1 MRVLNLKNLKNC
13 RDEGTTLYGNYG
25 LKAIRIPSGKT
36 VFRIQKRIKTS
47 YCSSPFNGTIG
58 SFPEM
63 SIKEAELEALRIC
76 ALCDKGIHPREY
88 EREKTN
94 IELSLI
100 KEKKRQVQTLGE
112 VLEKYVSNKRLQQ
125 QNNEN
130 YIKERDNCLKAIC
143 SDWFNES
150 IVNISF
156 PEVEERFNK
165 VAYTKGTLGRAKSW
179 ARYMKAIFEWAKQR
193 NYIDNNPFT
202 RLKAEVKT
210 FQSGTRENNY
220 LLPEEAKYIYDKVK
234 HSNKI
239 NVGHYAIA
247 LLLTTGLRKSEAL
260 TLKWSNVFIS
270 DVDTP
275 YFLFDLGTRKQKHIK
290 YAVPIVPKMK
300 FIFDRMQTVRR
311 NEYVF
316 PSRKINY
323 CHYDRLDSA
332 FRFLRPPQL
341 DNPKINTTGLVN
353 EKRVEQLSAI
363 TLRRTWTQIG
373 LELGYD
379 TNILNVLSGRSKNLG
394 TKTALGSYTSA
405 NLIMAVRFYKQ
416 IIDRIS

>member
-1 MRVLNLKNLKNC
+1 MKSLSIKNLKNLREHRVVLK
-13 RDEGTTLYGNYG
+13 GNYG
-25 LKAIRIPSGKT
+25 VTALLNPNGSTAYR
-36 VFRIQKRIKTS
+36 FQKRIKGRNA
-47 YCSSPFNGTIG
+47 FEGTLG
-58 SFPEM
+58 YYPQM
-63 SIKEAELEALRIC
+63 SIKDAEKEALRL
-76 ALCDKGIHPREY
+76 ASLCERGLHPREY
-88 EREKTN
+88 DRQQQAKKQSSIDRE
-94 IELSLI
+94 LR
-100 KEKKRQVQTLGE
+100 RQRTLGQTI
-112 VLEKYVSNKRLQQ
+112 KQYVDNKRLQQ
-125 QNNEN
+125 QNSES
-130 YIKERDNCLKAIC
+130 YIKERDNCLNSIC
-143 SDWFNES
+143 SDWFNEP
-150 IVNISF
+150 IINISF

-165 VAYTKGTLGRAKSW
+165 VAYRKGTLGRAKTW

-210 FQSGTRENNY
+210 FQSGKRENNY

-234 HSNKI
+234 QSNKI
-239 NVGHYAIA
+239 NVGHTAIA
-247 LLLTTGLRKSEAL
+247 LLLTTGLRKSEVL
-260 TLKWSNVFIS
+260 TLKWNNVFLS
-270 DVDTP
+270 DVAIP
-275 YFLFDLGTRKQKHIK
+275 YFIFDLGTRKQKHIR

-300 FIFDRMQTVRR
+300 FIFDRMKTVRR

-323 CHYDRLDSA
+323 CHYERLDAS
-332 FRFLRPPQL
+332 FKFLRPPQL

-353 EKRVEQLSAI
+353 EKRVEELSAI

-405 NLIMAVRFYKQ
+405 NLKMAVSFYEQ

>member
-1 MRVLNLKNLKNC
+1 MKVLNLKNLKNL
-13 RDEGTTLYGNYG
+13 RQSGLVLKGNFG
-25 LKAIRIPSGKT
+25 VTALRNPSGSIAYR
-36 VFRIQKRIKTS
+36 FQKRIKNKNNFRCTLG
-47 YCSSPFNGTIG
+47 YFPQMTIRQAEEEAMRISALCQQG
-58 SFPEM
+58 VHPRKYDKKQEAKKELFLKEGLRKQRTLETV
-63 SIKEAELEALRIC
+63 IKEYINN
-76 ALCDKGIHPREY
+76 K
-88 EREKTN
+88 K
-94 IELSLI
+94 LSQLN
-100 KEKKRQVQTLGE
+100 
-112 VLEKYVSNKRLQQ
+112 SN
-125 QNNEN
+125 N
-130 YIKERDNCLKAIC
+130 YIRERDNCLKAIC
-143 SDWFNES
+143 SDWFNEP
-150 IVNISF
+150 IINISF

-165 VAYTKGTLGRAKSW
+165 VAYRKGTPGRAKSW

-193 NYIDNNPFT
+193 SYIDNNPFT

-210 FQSGTRENNY
+210 FQSGKRENNY
-220 LLPEEAKYIYDKVK
+220 LLPEEAKYIYNKVK
-234 HSNKI
+234 QSNKI

-260 TLKWSNVFIS
+260 TLKWQNVFLS
-270 DVDTP
+270 DVDIP
-275 YFLFDLGTRKQKHIK
+275 YFIFDLGTRKQKHIR

-300 FIFDRMQTVRR
+300 FIFERMQTVRR

-323 CHYDRLDSA
+323 CHYDRLDAS
-332 FRFLRPPQL
+332 FKYLRPPQL

-353 EKRVEQLSAI
+353 EKRVEELSAI

-405 NLIMAVRFYKQ
+405 NLKMAVSFYEQ

>member
-270 DVDTP
+270 DVDIP